1 MMEPFTDN
9 ESSELPEKHKTRLY
23 PVVLE
28 LFSKKDFH
36 KVSIREISKISG
48 ISTTT
53 LYRYYPSKEKLLF
66 SILDE
71 RLRELS
77 STIKLHIQGLE
88 STKEM
93 FRKLFWVTLN
103 HYDKNPGLAVATFM
117 TVPTRS
123 WMQEETYH
131 LKDAYKII
139 VEIINHGRNSD
150 EIDSNISN
158 EQIIDLYFMYC
169 NRQIHRWCYHNNT
182 SQLADSMGQFFD
194 VFWKTVSAIS

>member
-1 MMEPFTDN
+1 MEPL
-9 ESSELPEKHKTRLY
+9 SENSRTEIPDKQKAKLY
-23 PVVLE
+23 PVALE
-28 LFSKKDFH
+28 LFSAKDFH
-36 KVSIREISKISG
+36 KVSIREISKLSG

-53 LYRYYPSKEKLLF
+53 LYRYFPSKEKLLF

-77 STIKLHIQGLE
+77 GTIRMHIQGLE

-103 HYDKNPGLAVATFM
+103 HYDKNPGLAVVTFM

-139 VEIINHGRNSD
+139 IEIINYGRKAK
-150 EIDSNISN
+150 EIDSKISDD
-158 EQIIDLYFMYC
+158 QIIDLYFMYC
-169 NRQIHRWCYHNNT
+169 NRQIHRWCYHHKTKN
-182 SQLADSMGQFFD
+182 LAESMGQFFD
-194 VFWKTVSAIS
+194 VFWKTVST